1 MDTNLKNKNYK
12 FKIIV
17 NLITIGLLVLLSF
30 GIVSCYPKLDQYK
43 NKYKVSPYPTN
54 DMRNDIDYFNFIL
67 YKEML
72 IKENGENFNYSDY
85 IVKDMKENPYKNELK
100 KISDDFVNDLDKR
113 KNAYSEKYKNL
124 EYCIKDS
131 NGNIITN
138 SEQSFDELI
147 NDEDLYNED
156 CLKELKKKYQYLLKI
171 NVNDESAAESY
182 QYFSE
187 DNNEE
192 YNYNKYYELYNIL
205 TDVFEDGYQQILEK
219 HNYEN
224 EDYPLVK
231 SINNIKNV
239 TIVYAVPKEFKYVDS
254 LSEVNGTE
262 EIHYND
268 SKLSIIT
275 LVIIISFMVISLF
288 VPYFI
293 SKLFIG
299 SNIIIKRSL
308 EFNLFISVFGSIA
321 LFMLGYVSIYGTL
334 SGDIVKVLTN
344 EFMNYSTANKITYFG
359 NIFTWFL
366 ILSFILSEITLIK
379 HFFKTGILNY
389 IKQKS
394 LIVRLY
400 KFVKRKLVGL
410 VNEID
415 LTDKSDKFIFK
426 VVMINFAII
435 LFFCVIWVFGA
446 GAAIVYSCILFVLL
460 KKYSDEIKQKFG
472 VLLKATNKIA
482 EGNLDVTIDEDLGLF
497 NPFKVEIEK
506 IQKGFKKAVDEEV
519 KSQRMRSELISNV
532 SHDLKTPLTSIIT
545 YIDLL
550 KDPSVSEEDK
560 NKYIETID
568 NKSQRLK
575 LLIEDLFEVSK
586 INSGDINLQLMDV
599 DIIALMKQTQVELSD
614 KFEDKGLII
623 KNNFSD
629 EKAVL
634 TLDGEKTY
642 RVFANLLNN
651 IAKYAM
657 ANSRVYIDIIS
668 DNRCVNI
675 TFKNMSAVEMN
686 FNGDDIV
693 ERFARGDKSR
703 NTEGSGLGLSIAKSI
718 VELQGGKFNVEV
730 DGDLF
735 KVSIIFNK

>member
-1 MDTNLKNKNYK
+1 MDINLKNKNNK
-12 FKIIV
+12 FRIIV
-17 NLITIGLLVLLSF
+17 NLIIIGLLILLSF
-30 GIVSCYPKLDQYK
+30 GIVSFYPELDQYK
-43 NKYKVSPYPTN
+43 YKASPYPTM
-54 DMRNDIDYFNFIL
+54 DMKGDIDYLNFIL
-67 YKEML
+67 YEEML
-72 IKENGENFNYSDY
+72 IKENGEDFNYSDY
-85 IVKDMKENPYKNELK
+85 IVKDIKENPYKDELK
-100 KISDDFVNDLDKR
+100 KVSDDFVNELEKR

-124 EYCIKDS
+124 QYCIKDS
-131 NGNIITN
+131 SGNIITN
-138 SEQSFDELI
+138 SEESFDKLT

-171 NVNDESAAESY
+171 NIDDESIQESY
-182 QYFSE
+182 QYYSQDDYDE
-187 DNNEE
+187 DNYNE
-192 YNYNKYYELYNIL
+192 YYKPYNIL
-205 TDVFEDGYQQILEK
+205 TSSFKSGYEGILEK
-219 HNYEN
+219 HDYEYQ
-224 EDYPLVK
+224 DYSLLNDV
-231 SINNIKNV
+231 NNIKNV

-254 LSEVNGTE
+254 LSEVNGTQ
-262 EIHYND
+262 EIYYND
-268 SKLSIIT
+268 SKLAIIT
-275 LVIIISFMVISLF
+275 LAIIISFMVISLF

-299 SNIIIKRSL
+299 SDIIIKRSL

-344 EFMNYSTANKITYFG
+344 EFMNYSTANKINYFG
-359 NIFTWFL
+359 NIFAWFL

-389 IKQKS
+389 IRQKS
-394 LIVRLY
+394 LIVRFY
-400 KFVKRKLVGL
+400 RFVKRNLLGL

-426 VVMINFAII
+426 IVIINFAII
-435 LFFCVIWVFGA
+435 LFFCIIWVFGI

-550 KDPSVSEEDK
+550 KDPNISEEDK

-568 NKSQRLK
+568 NKVQRLK

-586 INSGDINLQLMDV
+586 VNSGDIKLELMDV
-599 DIIALMKQTQVELSD
+599 DIIALMKQTQVELAD

-623 KNNFSD
+623 KNNFTD
-629 EKAVL
+629 EKIVL
-634 TLDGEKTY
+634 NLDGEKTY

-651 IAKYAM
+651 ITKYAM
-657 ANSRVYIDIIS
+657 ANSRVYIDIIN
-668 DNRCVNI
+668 DEKCVNI

-686 FNGDDIV
+686 FNGSDIV

-718 VELQGGKFNVEV
+718 VELQGGKFYVEV

>member
-1 MDTNLKNKNYK
+1 MDINLKNKNNK
-12 FKIIV
+12 FRIIV
-17 NLITIGLLVLLSF
+17 NLIIIGLLILLSF
-30 GIVSCYPKLDQYK
+30 GIVSFYPELDQYK
-43 NKYKVSPYPTN
+43 YKASPYPTM
-54 DMRNDIDYFNFIL
+54 DMKGDIDYLNFIL
-67 YKEML
+67 YEEML
-72 IKENGENFNYSDY
+72 IKENGEDFNYSDY
-85 IVKDMKENPYKNELK
+85 IVKDIKENPYKDELK
-100 KISDDFVNDLDKR
+100 KVSDDFVNELEKR

-124 EYCIKDS
+124 QYCIKDS
-131 NGNIITN
+131 SGNIITN
-138 SEQSFDELI
+138 SEESFDKLT

-171 NVNDESAAESY
+171 NIDDESIQESY
-182 QYFSE
+182 QYYSQDDYDE
-187 DNNEE
+187 DNYNE
-192 YNYNKYYELYNIL
+192 YYKPYNIL
-205 TDVFEDGYQQILEK
+205 TSSFKSGYEGILEK
-219 HNYEN
+219 HDYEYQ
-224 EDYPLVK
+224 DYSLLNDV
-231 SINNIKNV
+231 NNIKNV

-254 LSEVNGTE
+254 LSEVNGTQ
-262 EIHYND
+262 EIYYND
-268 SKLSIIT
+268 SKLAIIT
-275 LVIIISFMVISLF
+275 LAIIISFMVISLF

-299 SNIIIKRSL
+299 SDIIIKRSL

-344 EFMNYSTANKITYFG
+344 EFMNYSTANKINYFG
-359 NIFTWFL
+359 NIFAWFL

-389 IKQKS
+389 IRQKS
-394 LIVRLY
+394 LIVRFY
-400 KFVKRKLVGL
+400 RFVKRNLLGL

-426 VVMINFAII
+426 IVIINFAII
-435 LFFCVIWVFGA
+435 LFFCIIWVFGI

-550 KDPSVSEEDK
+550 KDPNISEEDK

-568 NKSQRLK
+568 NKAQRLK

-586 INSGDINLQLMDV
+586 VNSGDIKLELMDV
-599 DIIALMKQTQVELSD
+599 DIIALMKQTQVELAD

-623 KNNFSD
+623 KNNFTD
-629 EKAVL
+629 EKIVL
-634 TLDGEKTY
+634 NLDGEKTY

-651 IAKYAM
+651 ITKYAM
-657 ANSRVYIDIIS
+657 ANSRVYIDIIN
-668 DNRCVNI
+668 DEKCVNI

-686 FNGDDIV
+686 FNGSDIV

-718 VELQGGKFNVEV
+718 VELQGGKFYVEV